1 MSSAAI
7 AIRTE
12 GLTRDF
18 ASVRAVDHLSI
29 SIPTGT
35 IFGLLGENGAG
46 KTTTVHL
53 LLGLLQPTSGRAEI
67 LGKDSATQG
76 DAVRAQCGV
85 LLEHHGLYER
95 MSATDNLA
103 FHGRIHHMN
112 NAQITARAQ
121 ELLTHLNLWER
132 RDEQVKTWSKGMKQ
146 KLALARAV
154 FHRPA
159 VVLLDEPTAG
169 LDPVAAASLREDL
182 LRLAKDEG
190 TTLLLNTHNLP
201 EAEKVCDLVGVL
213 KAGKL
218 LATGTLESLRAG
230 SQPHITITGTEFSP
244 SLLEKLG
251 IHPLVEGLTYTDGT
265 LNIATQMNDPTPIL
279 ALIIEA
285 GGHIFSV
292 QQAQISLE
300 DVFLKLMDDDEQPN
314 VEISA

>member
-1 MSSAAI
+1 MNDSAI

-18 ASVRAVDHLSI
+18 ASVRALDQLSI
-29 SIPTGT
+29 TIPTGT

-67 LGKDSATQG
+67 LGMDTATQG
-76 DAVRAQCGV
+76 DAIRAQCGV

-95 MSATDNLA
+95 MSASDNLA
-103 FHGRIHHMN
+103 FHGRIHRMS
-112 NAQITARAQ
+112 ASQIATRTQ
-121 ELLTHLNLWER
+121 ELLNHLNLFDR

-159 VVLLDEPTAG
+159 VILLDEPTAG
-169 LDPVAAASLREDL
+169 LDPVAAASLRDDL

-201 EAEKVCDLVGVL
+201 EAEKLCDLVGVL

-218 LATGTLESLRAG
+218 LATGTLDALRAG
-230 SQPHITITGTEFSP
+230 SQPHITITGDKFSE
-244 SLLEKLG
+244 SLLAQLHE
-251 IHPLVEGLTYTDGT
+251 HPLVEGVDHQHST
-265 LNIATQMNDPTPIL
+265 LNIATQTTDPTPLL

-285 GGHIFSV
+285 GGHIYSV
-292 QQAQISLE
+292 QSAQVSLE
-300 DVFLKLMDDDEQPN
+300 DVFLALMNSDE
-314 VEISA
+314 EALI

>member
-1 MSSAAI
+1 MTQTAI
-7 AIRTE
+7 AIHTE

-18 ASVRAVDHLSI
+18 DSVRAVDHLSI
-29 SIPTGT
+29 AIPTGT

-67 LGKDSATQG
+67 LSMDTMTHG
-76 DAVRAQCGV
+76 DEIRARCGV

-103 FHGRIHHMN
+103 FHGRIHHMS
-112 NAQITARAQ
+112 ASQIKTRTQ
-121 ELLTHLNLWER
+121 ELLTHLKLYDR

-169 LDPVAAASLREDL
+169 LDPVAAASLRDDL

-218 LATGTLESLRAG
+218 LATGTLEALRAG
-230 SQPHITITGTEFSP
+230 SKPHITITGDKFGA
-244 SLLEKLG
+244 SLLAQLSA
-251 IHPLVEGLTYTDGT
+251 HPLVEEIKHADNT
-265 LNIATQMNDPTPIL
+265 LNIATHTTDPTPLL

-285 GGHIFSV
+285 GGHIYSV
-292 QQAQISLE
+292 QSAQISLE
-300 DVFLKLMDDDEQPN
+300 DVFLDLMNQAEA
-314 VEISA
+314 VTA